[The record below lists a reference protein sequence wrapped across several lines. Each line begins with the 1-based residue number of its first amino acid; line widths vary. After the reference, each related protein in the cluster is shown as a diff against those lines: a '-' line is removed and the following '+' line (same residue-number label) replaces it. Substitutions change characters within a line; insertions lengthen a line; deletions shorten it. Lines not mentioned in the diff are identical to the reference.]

1 MTDLDYTGK
10 RILVTGGATGV
21 GAALLDLLAEL
32 GASDVTVL
40 DLKQPTG
47 PHATF
52 IQTDLSDK
60 AGVDAA
66 IAGTAGPIDALFNN
80 AGVADT
86 LPPEVVF
93 KVNALALRHL
103 SESLLPQ
110 IREGGTIVNTAS
122 IAGAQWPAHLQDI
135 LELLA
140 VDDWDA
146 GLEWFTGRELA
157 ADTYSFTK
165 EVVQVFTMK
174 FRGPQPRTRCG
185 STACA
190 RRRSTRRSC
199 RTSARR

>member
-40 DLKQPTG
+40 DIKQPTG

-146 GLEWFTGRELA
+146 GLEWFTGQRAGRGHLLVHEGSGAGVHDEILA
-157 ADTYSFTK
+157 GRSRALGAGQQRVPVAD
-165 EVVQVFTMK
+165 
-174 FRGPQPRTRCG
+174 RHAAP
-185 STACA
+185 A
-190 RRRSTRRSC
+190 
-199 RTSARR
+199 